1 MMSHADTPPEPGL
14 PDTPPA
20 RLPGRAVLSVA
31 GDEARAFL
39 QRVITTD
46 LAGLDPGECRPGA
59 LLTPQGK
66 ILADFLVFA
75 ENQTLWLDVP
85 EAAADGLAKR
95 LSLFRLRAR
104 AEIVLNTDLVPVW
117 STAPF
122 PGSAPD
128 PRLGA
133 RIQRGIAPASAAGP
147 EKSLDTHEFRAGVP
161 AFGRDYGEAEVFPTD
176 VNLDVYGGVGWRK
189 GCFIGQEV
197 VSRMKRRGTIR
208 KRSIPSTFAG
218 EAPPRGTAVM
228 AGDSKIGA
236 ISSALGHNA
245 IVLARLD
252 KLGSANRYAE
262 ADGQEAHLTVDAAL
276 VPAPPAPHG
285 HG

>member
-1 MMSHADTPPEPGL
+1 MSL
-14 PDTPPA
+14 PDTPPFILPA
-20 RLPGRAVLSVA
+20 RQIVSVA
-31 GDEARAFL
+31 GTEARALL

-46 LAGLDPGECRPGA
+46 ITSLQPGQCRPGA

-66 ILADFLVFA
+66 ILVDFLIFA
-75 ENQTLWLDVP
+75 EGDTVWLDVP
-85 EAAADGLAKR
+85 AEASEGLVKR
-95 LSLFRLRAR
+95 LILFKLRAK
-104 AEIVLNTDLVPVW
+104 AEILFNNDLRAVW

-128 PRLGA
+128 PRLDG
-133 RIQRGIAPASAAGP
+133 RVHRGITAEGGEIRA
-147 EKSLDTHEFRAGVP
+147 LDTIEIEAGVP

-176 VNLDVYGGVGWRK
+176 VNLDVYGGIGWKK

-208 KRSIPSTFAG
+208 KRSIPAAFAG
-218 EAPPRGTAVM
+218 DAPERGTAVM
-228 AGDSKIGA
+228 AGDARIGA
-236 ISSALGHNA
+236 ISSALGHRA

-252 KLGSANRYAE
+252 KLGTATRYAE

-276 VPAPPAPHG
+276 VPDAPPEAV
-285 HG
+285 

>member
-1 MMSHADTPPEPGL
+1 MTATDLPPASRLPG
-14 PDTPPA
+14 TPPA
-20 RLPGRAVLSVA
+20 RLPGRTVLSVA
-31 GDEARAFL
+31 GEEARAFL
-39 QRVITTD
+39 QRVITSD
-46 LAGLDPGECRPGA
+46 LEGLEPGECRAGA

-66 ILADFLVFA
+66 ILVDFLIFA
-75 ENQTLWLDVP
+75 EDGTVWLDVP
-85 EAAADGLAKR
+85 DSAADGLAKR

-104 AEIVLNTDLVPVW
+104 AEIVLNGDLVPVW

-128 PRLGA
+128 PRLGP
-133 RIQRGIAPASAAGP
+133 RIQRGIAPATGAG
-147 EKSLDTHEFRAGVP
+147 EAKSLDAYEVQAGVP
-161 AFGRDYGEAEVFPTD
+161 AFGRDYEEAEVFPSD
-176 VNLDVYGGVGWRK
+176 VNLDVYGGVAWKK

-208 KRSIPSTFAG
+208 KRSIPAAFAG

-228 AGDSKIGA
+228 AGDTRIGA

-245 IVLARLD
+245 VVLARLD
-252 KLGSANRYAE
+252 KLGSVTRYAE

-276 VPAPPAPHG
+276 VPEPPAPHG